1 MRRIVSAS
9 FPRISRLIV
18 VLALLVSIG
27 GHWALFQ
34 SVAWTRMIVER
45 TAGQSFGQAVQ
56 TTFSG
61 EHPCDLCKRI
71 SEGKQSEQM
80 PEKIPMGGKVDM
92 LCERR
97 VIAIVPPSE
106 PMIFPSA
113 PTEGTSRSERPPV
126 PPPRAA

>member
-1 MRRIVSAS
+1 MRAAVPAF
-9 FPRISRLIV
+9 FPRLSRLIV

-27 GHWALFQ
+27 GHWAFLQ

-45 TAGQSFGQAVQ
+45 TGGQSFSQAVQ
-56 TTFSG
+56 TTFDG

-71 SEGKQSEQM
+71 SDGKQGERQ
-80 PEKIPMGGKVDM
+80 PEKSPPSLKADL

-97 VIAIVPPSE
+97 IIAIAPPSV
-106 PMIFPSA
+106 PMIFPSSPA
-113 PTEGTSRSERPPV
+113 VGTPRAECPPV